1 MFVSLQR
8 NSEQKEL
15 QVLFDLLIYKL
26 IKTFIMNKSNN
37 IKVLVSKSMDPFKV
51 LETCKN
57 IAANKFGYGVI
68 VRSTPQFKAPV
79 GTARKWFEL
88 FGKEMDIVK
97 VTKVTNARAYDYVSA
112 IKRQLEKQ
120 GSENTFKGDKMLGY
134 EWLVPN
140 ILKASLKEG
149 IRDED
154 RMQFCITFKR
164 NDKTSFES
172 FYIVDG
178 DHFATDSEL
187 AFIREYLKPT
197 YVSKKQ
203 TECGI
208 DYENI
213 IMVRNYKVSNVVMC
227 GKTNTINEY
236 WESIIEK

>member
-1 MFVSLQR
+1 MAV
-8 NSEQKEL
+8 
-15 QVLFDLLIYKL
+15 
-26 IKTFIMNKSNN
+26 
-37 IKVLVSKSMDPFKV
+37 
-51 LETCKN
+51 CKD
-57 IAANKFGYGVI
+57 IARNKFGYGVI
-68 VRSTPQFKAPV
+68 VRSTPQFKAPI
-79 GTARKWFEL
+79 GTAKKWFEL

-97 VTKVTNARAYDYVSA
+97 VTKVTNARAYDYVA
-112 IKRQLEKQ
+112 AVKRQLEKQ
-120 GSENTFKGDKMLGY
+120 GSTKEFVGEKMLGY

-149 IRDED
+149 ISDKD

-178 DHFATDSEL
+178 DHFATATEL
-187 AFIREYLKPT
+187 AFIKEHLRPKS
-197 YVSKKQ
+197 VSKKQ

-227 GKTNTINEY
+227 GKSNDINKY
-236 WESIIEK
+236 WESIEK

>member
-1 MFVSLQR
+1 
-8 NSEQKEL
+8 
-15 QVLFDLLIYKL
+15 
-26 IKTFIMNKSNN
+26 MNKSNN
-37 IKVLVSKSMDPFKV
+37 IKVLATESMNPFKV

-57 IAANKFGYGVI
+57 IAANRFGYGLI

-79 GTARKWFEL
+79 GTAKKWNEL

-149 IRDED
+149 ICDKD

-236 WESIIEK
+236 WESIVK

>member
-1 MFVSLQR
+1 
-8 NSEQKEL
+8 
-15 QVLFDLLIYKL
+15 
-26 IKTFIMNKSNN
+26 MNKSNN
-37 IKVLVSKSMDPFKV
+37 IKVLVSKSMNPFKV

-57 IAANKFGYGVI
+57 IATNKFGYGLI

-79 GTARKWFEL
+79 GTARKWFEF
-88 FGKEMDIVK
+88 FGKEMNVVK

-187 AFIREYLKPT
+187 AFIKEHLRPT

>member
-1 MFVSLQR
+1 
-8 NSEQKEL
+8 
-15 QVLFDLLIYKL
+15 
-26 IKTFIMNKSNN
+26 MNKSNN

-57 IAANKFGYGVI
+57 IAANKFGYGLI
-68 VRSTPQFKAPV
+68 VRSTPQFKVPV
-79 GTARKWFEL
+79 GTARKWFEF
-88 FGKEMDIVK
+88 FGKEMNVVK

>member
-1 MFVSLQR
+1 
-8 NSEQKEL
+8 
-15 QVLFDLLIYKL
+15 
-26 IKTFIMNKSNN
+26 MNKSNN

-51 LETCKN
+51 LAVCKD
-57 IAANKFGYGVI
+57 IARNKFGYGVI

-149 IRDED
+149 ICDKD
-154 RMQFCITFKR
+154 RMQFCITFKQA
-164 NDKTSFES
+164 DKTSFES
-172 FYIVDG
+172 YYIVDG

-187 AFIREYLKPT
+187 AFIKENLKPT

-236 WESIIEK
+236 WESIIKK

>member
-1 MFVSLQR
+1 
-8 NSEQKEL
+8 
-15 QVLFDLLIYKL
+15 
-26 IKTFIMNKSNN
+26 MNKSNN
-37 IKVLVSKSMDPFKV
+37 IKVLTNSSMDPFEV

-57 IAANKFGYGVI
+57 IAANRFGYGVI

-79 GTARKWFEL
+79 GTAKKWFEL
-88 FGKEMDIVK
+88 FGKEMNVVK
-97 VTKVTNARAYDYVSA
+97 VTKVTNARAYDYVA
-112 IKRQLEKQ
+112 AVKRQLEKQ
-120 GSENTFKGDKMLGY
+120 GSTKEFVGEKMLGY
-134 EWLVPN
+134 EWLVKN
-140 ILKASLKEG
+140 ILKSSLKEG

-154 RMQFCITFKR
+154 RMQFCITFKK

-172 FYIVDG
+172 YYIVDG

-187 AFIREYLKPT
+187 AFIKENLKPT

-227 GKTNTINEY
+227 GKSNDISKY
-236 WESIIEK
+236 WESIEK

>member
-1 MFVSLQR
+1 
-8 NSEQKEL
+8 
-15 QVLFDLLIYKL
+15 
-26 IKTFIMNKSNN
+26 MNKSNN

-79 GTARKWFEL
+79 GTAKKWFEL

-97 VTKVTNARAYDYVSA
+97 VTKVTNARAYDYVA
-112 IKRQLEKQ
+112 AVKRQLEKQ

-140 ILKASLKEG
+140 ILKASLKDG

-187 AFIREYLKPT
+187 AFIKENLKPT

>member
-1 MFVSLQR
+1 
-8 NSEQKEL
+8 
-15 QVLFDLLIYKL
+15 
-26 IKTFIMNKSNN
+26 MNKSNN
-37 IKVLVSKSMDPFKV
+37 IKVIKVLATESMNPFKV

-57 IAANKFGYGVI
+57 IAANKFGYGLI

-79 GTARKWFEL
+79 GTARKWFEF
-88 FGKEMDIVK
+88 FGKEMNVVK

-187 AFIREYLKPT
+187 AFIKENLKPT

-203 TECGI
+203 SECGI
-208 DYENI
+208 AEEDI

>member
-1 MFVSLQR
+1 
-8 NSEQKEL
+8 
-15 QVLFDLLIYKL
+15 
-26 IKTFIMNKSNN
+26 MNKSNN

-57 IAANKFGYGVI
+57 IAANRFGYGVI

-79 GTARKWFEL
+79 GTAKKWFEL
-88 FGKEMDIVK
+88 FGKEMNVVK

-149 IRDED
+149 ICDKD
-154 RMQFCITFKR
+154 RMQFCITFKQ

-227 GKTNTINEY
+227 GKSNDINKY
-236 WESIIEK
+236 WESIEK

>member
-1 MFVSLQR
+1 
-8 NSEQKEL
+8 
-15 QVLFDLLIYKL
+15 
-26 IKTFIMNKSNN
+26 MNKSNN
-37 IKVLVSKSMDPFKV
+37 IKVLATESMNPFKV

-57 IAANKFGYGVI
+57 IAANRFGYGVI

-79 GTARKWFEL
+79 GTARKWFEF
-88 FGKEMDIVK
+88 FGKEMNVVK

-120 GSENTFKGDKMLGY
+120 GSENTF
-134 EWLVPN
+134 
-140 ILKASLKEG
+140 KEG

-187 AFIREYLKPT
+187 AFIKEHLKPT

-236 WESIIEK
+236 WESIEK

>member
-1 MFVSLQR
+1 
-8 NSEQKEL
+8 
-15 QVLFDLLIYKL
+15 
-26 IKTFIMNKSNN
+26 MNKSNN
-37 IKVLVSKSMDPFKV
+37 IKVLVSKSMNPFKV

-57 IAANKFGYGVI
+57 IAANKFGYGLI

-79 GTARKWFEL
+79 GTARKWFEF
-88 FGKEMDIVK
+88 FGKEMNVVK

-187 AFIREYLKPT
+187 AFIKEHLRPKS
-197 YVSKKQ
+197 VSKQQ

-208 DYENI
+208 AEEDI

-227 GKTNTINEY
+227 GKSNDINKY
-236 WESIIEK
+236 WESIEK

>member
-1 MFVSLQR
+1 
-8 NSEQKEL
+8 
-15 QVLFDLLIYKL
+15 
-26 IKTFIMNKSNN
+26 MNKSNN
-37 IKVLVSKSMDPFKV
+37 IKVLATESKNPFKV

-57 IAANKFGYGVI
+57 IAANRFGYGLI
-68 VRSTPQFKAPV
+68 VRSTPNFKAPM
-79 GTARKWFEL
+79 GTAKKWNEL
-88 FGKEMDIVK
+88 FGNEMNIVK
-97 VTKVTNARAYDYVSA
+97 VTKVTNARAYDYCKA

-149 IRDED
+149 ICDKD
-154 RMQFCITFKR
+154 RMQFCITFKQ

-178 DHFATDSEL
+178 DHFATDREL
-187 AFIREYLKPT
+187 AFIKEHLRPKS
-197 YVSKKQ
+197 VSKKQ
-203 TECGI
+203 TECVI

-236 WESIIEK
+236 WESIEK

>member
-1 MFVSLQR
+1 
-8 NSEQKEL
+8 
-15 QVLFDLLIYKL
+15 
-26 IKTFIMNKSNN
+26 MNKSNN

-149 IRDED
+149 ICDKD
-154 RMQFCITFKR
+154 RMQFCITFKQA
-164 NDKTSFES
+164 DKTSFES

-187 AFIREYLKPT
+187 AFIKENLKPT

-227 GKTNTINEY
+227 GKSNDINKY
-236 WESIIEK
+236 WESIEK

>member
-1 MFVSLQR
+1 
-8 NSEQKEL
+8 
-15 QVLFDLLIYKL
+15 
-26 IKTFIMNKSNN
+26 MNKSNN

-79 GTARKWFEL
+79 GTAKKWFEL

-97 VTKVTNARAYDYVSA
+97 VTKVTNARAYDYVA
-112 IKRQLEKQ
+112 AVKRQLEKQ

-187 AFIREYLKPT
+187 AFIKENLKPT

>member
-1 MFVSLQR
+1 
-8 NSEQKEL
+8 
-15 QVLFDLLIYKL
+15 
-26 IKTFIMNKSNN
+26 MNKSNN
-37 IKVLVSKSMDPFKV
+37 IKVLVSKSMNPFKV

-79 GTARKWFEL
+79 GTAKKWFEL

-97 VTKVTNARAYDYVSA
+97 VTKVTNARAYDYCKAV
-112 IKRQLEKQ
+112 KRQLEKQ

-149 IRDED
+149 ICDKD
-154 RMQFCITFKR
+154 RMQFCITFKK

-187 AFIREYLKPT
+187 AFIKENLKPT

-208 DYENI
+208 AEEDI

-227 GKTNTINEY
+227 GKSNDISEY

>member
-1 MFVSLQR
+1 
-8 NSEQKEL
+8 
-15 QVLFDLLIYKL
+15 
-26 IKTFIMNKSNN
+26 MNKSNN
-37 IKVLVSKSMDPFKV
+37 IKVLATESMNPFKV

-57 IAANKFGYGVI
+57 IAANRFGYGVI

-236 WESIIEK
+236 WESIIKK

>member
-1 MFVSLQR
+1 
-8 NSEQKEL
+8 
-15 QVLFDLLIYKL
+15 
-26 IKTFIMNKSNN
+26 MNKSNN

-57 IAANKFGYGVI
+57 IAANRFGYGVI

-88 FGKEMDIVK
+88 FGKEMGIVK

-187 AFIREYLKPT
+187 AFIKENLKPT

>member
-1 MFVSLQR
+1 
-8 NSEQKEL
+8 
-15 QVLFDLLIYKL
+15 
-26 IKTFIMNKSNN
+26 MNKSNN
-37 IKVLVSKSMDPFKV
+37 IKVLVSKSMNPFKV

-79 GTARKWFEL
+79 GTARKWIDL

-97 VTKVTNARAYDYVSA
+97 VTKVTNARAYDYVA
-112 IKRQLEKQ
+112 AVKRQLEKQ

-140 ILKASLKEG
+140 ILKASLKDG

-187 AFIREYLKPT
+187 AFIKENLKPT

>member
-1 MFVSLQR
+1 
-8 NSEQKEL
+8 
-15 QVLFDLLIYKL
+15 
-26 IKTFIMNKSNN
+26 MNKSNN
-37 IKVLVSKSMDPFKV
+37 IKVLVSKSMNPFKV

-57 IAANKFGYGVI
+57 IAANKFGYGLI

-79 GTARKWFEL
+79 GTARKWFEF
-88 FGKEMDIVK
+88 FGKEMNVVK

-227 GKTNTINEY
+227 GKSNDINKY
-236 WESIIEK
+236 WESIEK

>member
-1 MFVSLQR
+1 
-8 NSEQKEL
+8 
-15 QVLFDLLIYKL
+15 
-26 IKTFIMNKSNN
+26 MNKSNN
-37 IKVLVSKSMDPFKV
+37 IKVLATESMNPFKV

-57 IAANKFGYGVI
+57 IAANRFGYGLI
-68 VRSTPQFKAPV
+68 VRSSPQFKAPV
-79 GTARKWFEL
+79 GTAKKWNEL
-88 FGKEMDIVK
+88 FGKEMNVVK
-97 VTKVTNARAYDYVSA
+97 VTKVTNARAYDYCKA

-149 IRDED
+149 ICDKD
-154 RMQFCITFKR
+154 RMQFCITFKQ

-178 DHFATDSEL
+178 DHFATATEL
-187 AFIREYLKPT
+187 AFIKEHLRPKS
-197 YVSKKQ
+197 VSKKK

-208 DYENI
+208 AEEEI

-227 GKTNTINEY
+227 GKSNDMSKY
-236 WESIIEK
+236 WESIER